1 MIAPREQAPTH
12 MFADTTLV
20 KVHHVA
26 KPRICGEEGTTQG
39 QDWEVG
45 SLVVPAPVS
54 HISCLGPAPPGCIPR
69 PTPVFL
75 PGEFYEQRRLVGY
88 SAWDHEESDSIG

>member
-54 HISCLGPAPPGCIPR
+54 HISCLGPACMCSSVCTHILAADP
-69 PTPVFL
+69 
-75 PGEFYEQRRLVGY
+75 
-88 SAWDHEESDSIG
+88 